1 MQETASLIALRFV
14 LLTHLF
20 FLIHY
25 LYSMLVHIIEKRM
38 MVMEEYS
45 FRFHI
50 TDSYPLQNEND
61 KIEAVVRTK
70 IKHAERGCLYEGYLR
85 VHITKIGVFPVAKDI
100 AEAISV
106 RSLRQQLAAELKRC
120 VRPHRNFL

>member
-1 MQETASLIALRFV
+1 MQGTVSLIPLLFV
-14 LLTHLF
+14 FLTHLF
-20 FLIHY
+20 FLIPY

-38 MVMEEYS
+38 IVMEEYS

-50 TDSYPLQNEND
+50 TDSYPLENETG

-70 IKHAERGCLYEGYLR
+70 IKHAERGSLYEGYLR

-100 AEAISV
+100 AEAISI
-106 RSLRQQLAAELKRC
+106 RSLRQQLAAELKRY

>member
-1 MQETASLIALRFV
+1 
-14 LLTHLF
+14 
-20 FLIHY
+20 
-25 LYSMLVHIIEKRM
+25 
-38 MVMEEYS
+38 MEEYS
-45 FRFHI
+45 FRFYI

-100 AEAISV
+100 AEAIGV
-106 RSLRQQLAAELKRC
+106 RSLRQKLAAELKRY

>member
-1 MQETASLIALRFV
+1 
-14 LLTHLF
+14 
-20 FLIHY
+20 
-25 LYSMLVHIIEKRM
+25 M

-100 AEAISV
+100 AEAIGV
-106 RSLRQQLAAELKRC
+106 RSLRQQLAAELKDTYGRTAIFY
-120 VRPHRNFL
+120 NFIQTFVQVDFHLQ

>member
-61 KIEAVVRTK
+61 KREAVVRTK

-106 RSLRQQLAAELKRC
+106 RSLRQQLAAELKRY

>member
-1 MQETASLIALRFV
+1 MQGTVSLIPLLFV
-14 LLTHLF
+14 ILTHLF
-20 FLIHY
+20 FLIQY
-25 LYSMLVHIIEKRM
+25 LYSMLVHTIEKRM
-38 MVMEEYS
+38 IVMEEYS

-70 IKHAERGCLYEGYLR
+70 IKHADRGCLYEGYLR

-100 AEAISV
+100 AEAISI
-106 RSLRQQLAAELKRC
+106 RSLRQQLAAELKRY

>member
-1 MQETASLIALRFV
+1 MQGTVSLIPLLFV
-14 LLTHLF
+14 ILTHSF
-20 FLIHY
+20 FLIQY

-38 MVMEEYS
+38 IVMEEYS

-70 IKHAERGCLYEGYLR
+70 IKHADRGCLYEGYLR

-100 AEAISV
+100 AEAISI
-106 RSLRQQLAAELKRC
+106 RSLRQQLAAELKRY